1 MRGSGWLPLGPPAR
15 RRPRT
20 ESSAAARKPGDAGGA
35 RRQQQAA
42 AAAATGAAAVLRC
55 IACVPQLTQT
65 MPSSLRAAGGAAVR
79 LSAKPFVTAALLL
92 ISAVCPRS
100 ARHVLF
106 SGDTH
111 VQAGL
116 ATPSGRLARGWLARA
131 GSSARFSQAQK
142 GVCKPTQVIRQRG
155 GVAGGNVRQPRC
167 ALVGRRGAAGTGAT
181 TLCTYP
187 HVRPCRHCRPC
198 PSIMNVREARAVRKG
213 TSRAVQN
220 AKRRPL
226 VACVPFTSHANWM
239 PCLPSCKQSYTC
251 HPHLRMLQLAM
262 QQQAAVAVQRTRIAL
277 ALLRLHLKTAGQIQ
291 CRRRPI
297 AGLHVHCT
305 ASRGR

>member
-1 MRGSGWLPLGPPAR
+1 MAPSRSSSPPQASHRKFCSSQEAGR
-15 RRPRT
+15 RRWGP
-20 ESSAAARKPGDAGGA
+20 
-35 RRQQQAA
+35 QAA
-42 AAAATGAAAVLRC
+42 AGC
-55 IACVPQLTQT
+55 G
-65 MPSSLRAAGGAAVR
+65 SSGDWGSGGPALHRVRSTAHPDHALLLRAAGGAAVR

-131 GSSARFSQAQK
+131 GRSARFSQAQK

-251 HPHLRMLQLAM
+251 QPHLRMLQLAM